1 MKTIVI
7 NGVNYNPRHVLYV
20 DIDVSNVLIKFIDG
34 TKYKLKMD
42 SKEDAQLFKNDLM
55 NSW

>member
-20 DIDVSNVLIKFIDG
+20 DIDNTNVLIKFIDG

-42 SKEDAQLFKNDLM
+42 SKEDAQSFKNDLM